1 MKIKVLKLLI
11 FLYFFYPVQAE
22 EPWSYYLD
30 HSPTAEVETP
40 TSDGSKEYTKAQ
52 GSLGSFF
59 IQVYRDY
66 LSPIDGSR
74 CPYAPTCSRYG
85 QESFQRHGYLK
96 GSLMTADRLIRCHPQ
111 QRENRYDPP
120 ILFP

>member
-1 MKIKVLKLLI
+1 MMIKALKTFIVLV
-11 FLYFFYPVQAE
+11 FCFPAYTE

-30 HSPTAEVETP
+30 HAPTADVEIVI
-40 TSDGSKEYTKAQ
+40 DDNDKEYIGEQ

-74 CPYAPTCSRYG
+74 CPYTPTCSRYG

-111 QRENRYDPP
+111 QRENRYDPA

>member
-1 MKIKVLKLLI
+1 MKIKALKLLL
-11 FLYFFYPVQAE
+11 FLYFCFPVYSE

-30 HSPTAEVETP
+30 HRPTAEVENP
-40 TSDGSKEYTKAQ
+40 RSDDRQEYIKEQ

>member
-1 MKIKVLKLLI
+1 MKIKALKSLI
-11 FLYFFYPVQAE
+11 FLYVCCPVYGE

-30 HSPTAEVETP
+30 HSPTAEVDTP
-40 TSDGSKEYTKAQ
+40 RDDGRQEYAKAQ

>member
-1 MKIKVLKLLI
+1 MIIKIIKAVLCGVLLV
-11 FLYFFYPVQAE
+11 PVNAE

-30 HSPTAEVETP
+30 HQP
-40 TSDGSKEYTKAQ
+40 TSELENFNIYDNANQEKEQ
-52 GSLGSFF
+52 GAIGSFL

-74 CPYAPTCSRYG
+74 CPYSPTCSRYG
-85 QESFQRHGYLK
+85 QESFKLHGYLT
-96 GSLMTADRLIRCHPQ
+96 GSFMTADRLIRCHPQ

-120 ILFP
+120 IIFP